1 MTIKQNFLD
10 GRILNDFPRGE
21 YIDGVLPSKHPA
33 YIFAVSMNKAMTDRD
48 DHGIPYTLSEQFS
61 SLSGIREFLLKTPVP
76 EGYSIC
82 CMDFSP
88 EQVHVLPPHTVSAFN
103 TRYVF
108 KHKTLTPTIKGKFR
122 ASLNIIGER
131 ISLNYCK
138 TQRDALINYQETKIA
153 FYSNLSS
160 HKFLLPLLEKD
171 LLTLRSN
178 KTYHS
183 YG

>member
-21 YIDGVLPSKHPA
+21 HVDGVLPSKHPA
-33 YIFAVSMNKAMTDRD
+33 YVFAVSMNKSMTDRD
-48 DHGIPYTLSEQFS
+48 DHGIPYTLSDEFS
-61 SLSGIREFLLKTPVP
+61 SLTGIREFLLKTPIP
-76 EGYSIC
+76 DGYSLC
-82 CMDFSP
+82 CMEFSP
-88 EQVHVLPPHTVSAFN
+88 DGVHILPTHVASAFN
-103 TRYVF
+103 NRYVF
-108 KHKTLTPTIKGKFR
+108 KHKTLTPTLKGKFR

-131 ISLNYCK
+131 IPLKYCK
-138 TQRDALINYQETKIA
+138 TQRDALINYQETKID
-153 FYSNLSS
+153 YYQRLNS